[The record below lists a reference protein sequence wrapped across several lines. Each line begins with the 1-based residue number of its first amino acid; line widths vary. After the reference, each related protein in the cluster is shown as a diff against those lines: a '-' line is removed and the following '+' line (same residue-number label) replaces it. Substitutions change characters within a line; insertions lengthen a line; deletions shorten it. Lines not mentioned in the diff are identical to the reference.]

1 MSGERLPVCPCP
13 SFSLHSYSICSTG
26 TQVWRSEETIALPVW
41 GLART
46 LPLCPENQTII
57 IKKKKATLAPVN
69 KQQVMTT
76 RWRMCRLRRAKRIHS
91 VIRSL
96 GKQVYL
102 PLFIG

>member
-1 MSGERLPVCPCP
+1 MSDEQPPVCPCP

-26 TQVWRSEETIALPVW
+26 TQVRRWGETIALPVW
-41 GLART
+41 GLAHT
-46 LPLCPENQTII
+46 LPLCPENQT
-57 IKKKKATLAPVN
+57 ATLAPVN

-76 RWRMCRLRRAKRIHS
+76 PTRWWMCRLRRAKHIRS

-102 PLFIG
+102 PLFIGRIFNV